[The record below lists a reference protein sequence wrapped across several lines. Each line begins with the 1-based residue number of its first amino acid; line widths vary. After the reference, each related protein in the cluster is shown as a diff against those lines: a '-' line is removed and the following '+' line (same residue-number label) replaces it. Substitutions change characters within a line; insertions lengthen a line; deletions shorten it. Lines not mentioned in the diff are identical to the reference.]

1 MGLSQGQVKPKTIKL
16 VFVASLLI
24 MQHEGKSKDF
34 VRFSVCSKSDLIFYA
49 TFSSI
54 SAISWQPALVVE
66 EAGVP

>member
-34 VRFSVCSKSDLIFYA
+34 ARFSGLLEIRFDLILVLMPL
-49 TFSSI
+49 
-54 SAISWQPALVVE
+54 SAVFQLYH
-66 EAGVP
+66 GDQF

>member
-34 VRFSVCSKSDLIFYA
+34 ARFSGLLEIRFDFFLFL
-49 TFSSI
+49 T
-54 SAISWQPALVVE
+54 PL
-66 EAGVP
+66 